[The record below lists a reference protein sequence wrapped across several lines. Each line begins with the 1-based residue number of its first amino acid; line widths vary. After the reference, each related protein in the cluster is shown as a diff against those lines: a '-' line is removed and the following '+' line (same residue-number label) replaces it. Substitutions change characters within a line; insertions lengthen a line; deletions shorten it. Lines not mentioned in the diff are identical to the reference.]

1 MKHGRINTQNGIGGS
16 ITAIFSD
23 FADIWKTAIEGY
35 LEIPA
40 TDFQVTITETD
51 FITCY
56 GIVTVIIQIIL
67 IQSKIMTYFDKCY
80 LEILIYMEL
89 IRSI

>member
-1 MKHGRINTQNGIGGS
+1 MYSFQALYIEDSEPYELYWPMKNGQLNARNGIGGS

-40 TDFQVTITETD
+40 TDFEVAIT
-51 FITCY
+51 
-56 GIVTVIIQIIL
+56 
-67 IQSKIMTYFDKCY
+67 
-80 LEILIYMEL
+80 
-89 IRSI
+89 